1 MDSREVSWLKEWIEK
16 DKSYSPQ
23 PYKLLADVLEKEGYK
38 GKARE
43 ILYHGE
49 KRAQSEAKG
58 VDKAWLLLKGIFIG
72 YGYRVYYA
80 VFWAVGFII
89 LGMIL
94 LYTTK
99 SVPGKKEK
107 DDFRSRLF
115 YFFDIFFYSLD
126 MLLPII
132 KLDDKRH
139 KDITLTGGVRYYF
152 YIHHMMGYVLGFF
165 LIAGLSGLVSK

>member
-1 MDSREVSWLKEWIEK
+1 
-16 DKSYSPQ
+16 
-23 PYKLLADVLEKEGYK
+23 
-38 GKARE
+38 
-43 ILYHGE
+43 
-49 KRAQSEAKG
+49 
-58 VDKAWLLLKGIFIG
+58 
-72 YGYRVYYA
+72 
-80 VFWAVGFII
+80 
-89 LGMIL
+89 MIL

-115 YFFDIFFYSLD
+115 YFFDIFLYSLY
-126 MLLPII
+126 MLLPRI

-152 YIHHMMGYVLGFF
+152 FLHRMMGYVLGFF